1 MMHCTFHAVGSKA
14 VSRPK
19 NLLILPLLTFLF
31 AANLTRGGAIL
42 ADQVGTF
49 AGNAQHTANYPGPA
63 QDLNVIRW
71 QAVNDGTSSSALAH
85 YGSPV
90 VTAANTVLVPT
101 KNSSGGYQVDAY
113 EGSSGA
119 HKYTLT
125 SDYVMPSHNW
135 IPSYNIALAN
145 YVDPNTH
152 LQVTR
157 LYFPGLGG
165 TVYFIDNPDTAPA
178 GAPQQVAFYGQAS
191 ASTFASSVFVNTPI
205 TADSQGNIF
214 FGFRVQGKAPAPLN
228 TGQSGFA
235 RITPA
240 GTSTYVL
247 AATAAKDSQISRDSH
262 NSGPA
267 LSADE
272 STLYVAVKAPNTE
285 YYGYL
290 LGLDATAL
298 ALKFKTFLLDPRNG
312 KGAGILDD
320 STASPTVGPDG
331 DVYFGTFSN
340 PDNGSRGFLLHFSG
354 DLSAVKTPGG
364 FGWDYTAAIV
374 PASLVPAYNGTS
386 GYLIFS
392 KYNNYAIGDGDGV
405 NRIALLDPNATQV
418 DPHTT
423 ASGLSEMREVLT
435 VIGPSPDPQY
445 LSKSFPYA
453 VREWCINTAAVDTHT
468 QTIFTPSED
477 GHIYRWDLAN
487 NSLSQSVGLSAGLG
501 EPYVPTVIGPD
512 GTVITMNGGNVFAL
526 GTSNGIDMTLASSS
540 ADVRFAVTGQAI
552 TFTATVKNG
561 PAAASGSVSFQDVY
575 YPVGSLTS
583 QTIALGSA
591 PLDSTGQAAVTAQN
605 PGSGIHFIAAS
616 YNPGSGVVAG
626 VTRVQKVHS
635 YATTT
640 SLSAS
645 PNPANSGQTVAV
657 TATVTSIGGSV
668 PTGQVTFMDGAT
680 ILTQVPLNSAG
691 AATFTSSTFSLGN
704 HALSAAYAS
713 DPVCAGSPGSAT
725 LTVQTSSSVPSKP
738 TGLQAASGPGR
749 KQISL
754 KWNPNPAS
762 ENVTGYDVLRSPTG
776 ATGTFTRIATVT
788 GTTYVDALKSS
799 GLAESYYIVAEN
811 ASGSSVPSDPAS
823 GTSR

>member
-1 MMHCTFHAVGSKA
+1 

-19 NLLILPLLTFLF
+19 KVPVVLLLATLL
-31 AANLTRGGAIL
+31 AANPTRGGAIL
-42 ADQVGTF
+42 AGPAVTF

-71 QAVNDGTSSSALAH
+71 QAVNDATSSAASAH
-85 YGSPV
+85 YGSPL
-90 VTAANTVLVPT
+90 VTAGNTVLVPT

-113 EGSSGA
+113 DGPSGA
-119 HKYTLT
+119 HKYTVT
-125 SDYVMPSHNW
+125 SDYVMPAHNW
-135 IPSYNIALAN
+135 MPSYNIALAN
-145 YVDPNTH
+145 HVDPNTH

-165 TVYFIDNPDTAPA
+165 TVYYIDNPDTPPAA
-178 GAPQQVAFYGQAS
+178 GAQQQVAFYGQVNP
-191 ASTFASSVFVNTPI
+191 STFASSVFVNTPI

-214 FGFRVQGKAPAPLN
+214 FGFRVQGTAPAPLN

-240 GTSTYVL
+240 GSGIYVL
-247 AATAAKDSQISRDSH
+247 AATAAGDSQISRDSH

-290 LGLDATAL
+290 LGLNAATL
-298 ALKFKTFLLDPRNG
+298 APKTPNFKTFLLDPRNG
-312 KGAGILDD
+312 RGAGILDD

-331 DVYFGTFSN
+331 DVYFGAFSN

-354 DLSAVKTPGG
+354 DLSVLKIPGG

-374 PASLVPAYNGTS
+374 LASLVPAYTGTS
-386 GYLIFS
+386 PYLIFS

-405 NRIALLDPNATQV
+405 NRIALLDPNATQI

-423 ASGLSEMREVLT
+423 ANGLSEMREVLT

-453 VREWCINTAAVDTHT
+453 VREWCINTAAVNPDTK
-468 QTIFTPSED
+468 TIFTPSED
-477 GHIYRWDLAN
+477 GHIYRWDLVS
-487 NSLSQSVGLSAGLG
+487 NSLSQAVGLAAGLG

-526 GTSNGIDMTLASSS
+526 GTANGIDITLDSSS
-540 ADVRFAVTGQAI
+540 ADVRFAVTGQPI

-561 PAAASGSVSFQDVY
+561 AAASGSVSFQDVY

-591 PLDSTGQAAVTAQN
+591 PLDINGQAAVTAQN
-605 PGSGIHFIAAS
+605 PGSGINFIAAS

-626 VTRVQKVHS
+626 VTRVQKIHS

-645 PNPANSGQTVAV
+645 PNPANSGQAVSV

-668 PTGQVTFMDGAT
+668 PTGQVTFTDGAI
-680 ILTQVPLNSAG
+680 ILAQVPLNSAG
-691 AATFTSSTFSLGN
+691 TASFTSSTFGVGN

-713 DPVCAGSPGSAT
+713 DPVCAGSAGSTT

-762 ENVTGYDVLRSPTG
+762 DNVTGYSIFRSATG
-776 ATGTFTRIATVT
+776 APNTFTGITTVT
-788 GTTYVDALKSS
+788 GTSYVDVLKAS
-799 GLAESYYIVAEN
+799 GTKEFYYIIAKN
-811 ASGSSVPSDPAS
+811 ASGGSVPSDIVSA
-823 GTSR
+823 TSK